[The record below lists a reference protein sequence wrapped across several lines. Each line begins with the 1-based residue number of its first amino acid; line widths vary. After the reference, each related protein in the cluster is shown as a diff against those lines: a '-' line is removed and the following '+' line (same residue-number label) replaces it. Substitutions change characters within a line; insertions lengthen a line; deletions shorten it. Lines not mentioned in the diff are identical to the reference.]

1 MSVIRTAR
9 LHRIPVSWR
18 TTWTLVEVVLEDGT
32 TGWGEASDS
41 WITEVVDRRWPTL
54 TDPFLGT
61 SLDRG
66 LDLTRPGTAAGLDY
80 RDATLLG
87 GFEQALCDLAAQ
99 REGIPLAGWLGAER
113 PADQIPLYANL
124 NRALPQRTPELF
136 AQVAVAAV
144 EQGFTAIKIAPFDL
158 LGGERRVD
166 TGLRLA
172 EAVRERVGDDVD
184 LMVDLHSS
192 LGLPELEVAAA
203 RLRDLAPCWV
213 EDVGGPDAAHLAR
226 EVIGAPIAGGEH
238 VTSTEQLTGDLD
250 IVMPDVKHAGG
261 DRAALR
267 LGSAGLAGGA
277 RVSLHNP
284 SGPVATAHSIAVS
297 LALGGRPVL
306 EYAFG
311 EAAARRGLLGGAVG
325 DRYGIGRDP
334 DATGLG
340 ITPDRDWIAAH
351 EISRI

>member
-1 MSVIRTAR
+1 MSVIRTAT

-18 TTWTLVEVVLEDGT
+18 TTWGLVEVVLDDGT
-32 TGWGEASDS
+32 TGWGEGSDS
-41 WITEVVDRRWPTL
+41 WITEVVDGRWPTL
-54 TDPFLGT
+54 MDRFLGT
-61 SLDRG
+61 SLDRA
-66 LDLTRPGTAAGLDY
+66 LDLTRPGTSAGLDY

-87 GFEQALCDLAAQ
+87 GLEQALCDLAAQ
-99 REGIPLAGWLGAER
+99 HEGVTLAGWLGADR
-113 PADQIPLYANL
+113 PRDTIPMYANL

-136 AQVAVAAV
+136 ARVAAAAI
-144 EQGFTAIKIAPFDL
+144 EEGFTAIKIAPFDL

-172 EAVRERVGDDVD
+172 QAVRERVGGSVD
-184 LMVDLHSS
+184 LMVDLHNS

-203 RLRDLAPCWV
+203 RLRDLGPRWV
-213 EDVGGPDAAHLAR
+213 EDAGGPEAAQLAR

-238 VTSTEQLTGDLD
+238 FTSTEQLTGDLD
-250 IVMPDVKHAGG
+250 VVMPDVKHAGG

-267 LGSAGLAGGA
+267 LGSAGRSGRAE
-277 RVSLHNP
+277 VSLHNP
-284 SGPVATAHSIAVS
+284 SGPVATAHSIAAS

-311 EAAARRGLLGGAVG
+311 EAAARRGLLGGAAG

-334 DATGLG
+334 DAPGLG
-340 ITPDRDWIAAH
+340 IALDRDWIAAH
-351 EISRI
+351 EMPRI